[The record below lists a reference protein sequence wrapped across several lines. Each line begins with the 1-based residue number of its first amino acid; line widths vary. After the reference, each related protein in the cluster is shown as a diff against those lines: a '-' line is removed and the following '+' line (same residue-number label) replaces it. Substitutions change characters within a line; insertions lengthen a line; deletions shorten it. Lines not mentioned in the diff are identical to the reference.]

1 MHPTWTRCKK
11 LTIENARHVA
21 TGLATGH
28 KRWQG
33 RGPEAAKTEVFARGS
48 LQWRIGGGGGGDG
61 RLLLSAAAK
70 AGGRRWRS
78 LSKALLQ
85 VAAAR
90 LRTLHRGCLPTTGRG
105 VEQAEVCKA
114 GVQLRA
120 RKRPAPHARNRL
132 TIHRVAA
139 ACAGGVGFGRAEG
152 RPCTWKV
159 QTASDKSNLGFLFR
173 AMVKHLNH

>member
-1 MHPTWTRCKK
+1 MADR
-11 LTIENARHVA
+11 
-21 TGLATGH
+21 
-28 KRWQG
+28 RW
-33 RGPEAAKTEVFARGS
+33 RR
-48 LQWRIGGGGGGDG
+48 WRRPPAVVSSGE
-61 RLLLSAAAK
+61 
-70 AGGRRWRS
+70 GGRRWRS